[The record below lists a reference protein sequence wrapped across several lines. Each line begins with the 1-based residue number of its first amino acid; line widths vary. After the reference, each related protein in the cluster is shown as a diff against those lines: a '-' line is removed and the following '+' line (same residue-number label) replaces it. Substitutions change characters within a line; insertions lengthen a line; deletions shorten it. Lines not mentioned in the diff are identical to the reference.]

1 MALRKAI
8 VVGANPQDHSLDL
21 VMVDN
26 YSRYTGVQVQAN
38 SASSRTGSID
48 LPDVQP
54 RENKWDIS
62 KPAEQEIQALVDFV
76 GRTPIVTG
84 FIYPQISQ
92 MTHADG
98 KLKYNRH
105 TSDVQTYTDGNGNMG
120 VLHPSGAHITIG
132 EAPEPKEFKGANA
145 DKSSAIDRN
154 TDKKVHVRVA
164 LAGNVA
170 VLTMFPDGHCTL
182 HLDKTLDI
190 DCTTATIKASDSIV
204 LDTPQTEIT
213 GKLHVKG
220 EVTTDSTITSKG
232 DQVAGGISTMK
243 HVHGGVESGGSKT
256 SGPQ

>member
-48 LPDVQP
+48 LPDVLP

-132 EAPEPKEFKGANA
+132 ETPEPKDFKGANA